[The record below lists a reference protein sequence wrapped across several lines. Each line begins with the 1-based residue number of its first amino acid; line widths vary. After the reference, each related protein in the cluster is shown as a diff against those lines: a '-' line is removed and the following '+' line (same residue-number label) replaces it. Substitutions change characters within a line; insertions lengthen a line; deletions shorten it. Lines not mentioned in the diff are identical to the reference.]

1 MAPDRKH
8 TVKTE
13 ETKATISKRR
23 WTQAIV
29 LVALLA
35 TMSMAWHE
43 RREVSAADIAL
54 AQLPQELGA
63 WQTVQEEVGLSEGGA
78 YRLLERTYENDD
90 GYRLHVIVQATHTRL
105 GSLRDWSLAS
115 MAEGWSIE
123 QESIWHSNHGLGMQ
137 ARIQRLVRGTRS
149 RVALTWYTSAESEAP
164 TLQRAEL
171 KAWRDRLLGGKKPWA
186 SLYIVAETT
195 SDTATEESV
204 TDLAQQL
211 APELR
216 QLMSELEL
224 H

>member
-23 WTQAIV
+23 WMQATV

-35 TMSMAWHE
+35 TMSIGWHE

-63 WQTVQEEVGLSEGGA
+63 WQTVQEEVSLSEGGA

-90 GYRLHVIVQATHTRL
+90 GYRLHVTVQATHTRL
-105 GSLRDWSLAS
+105 GSLRDWSPAS
-115 MAEGWSIE
+115 MAQGWSVE
-123 QESIWHSNHGLGMQ
+123 DESIWSS
-137 ARIQRLVRGTRS
+137 ARESAVGARLQKLVKGARS
-149 RVALTWYTSAESEAP
+149 RIALTWYTSAESEAP
-164 TLQRAEL
+164 TLQAAEL
-171 KAWRDRLLGGKKPWA
+171 KAWRDRLLGGKQPWA

-204 TDLAQQL
+204 TELARQL
-211 APELR
+211 GPELQ

>member
-1 MAPDRKH
+1 M
-8 TVKTE
+8 
-13 ETKATISKRR
+13 
-23 WTQAIV
+23 V

-35 TMSMAWHE
+35 TMSIGWRE
-43 RREVSAADIAL
+43 RREVSAADIPL
-54 AQLPQELGA
+54 GQLPEQFGV
-63 WQTVQEEVGLSEGGA
+63 WQTVQEEVSLSEGGA

-90 GYRLHVIVQATHTRL
+90 GYRLHMRVQATHTRL

-115 MAEGWSIE
+115 MAEGWSVE
-123 QESIWHSNHGLGMQ
+123 DESIWRSARESAVE
-137 ARIQRLVRGTRS
+137 ARIQRLVKGPRS

-195 SDTATEESV
+195 SDTGAEESV

-211 APELR
+211 GPELQ
-216 QLMSELEL
+216 QLMSELGL
-224 H
+224 Q

>member
-1 MAPDRKH
+1 MAPDRRH

-23 WTQAIV
+23 WMQAIV

-35 TMSMAWHE
+35 TMSIGWHE

-63 WQTVQEEVGLSEGGA
+63 WQSVQQEVGLSDGGG

-90 GYRLHVIVQATHTRL
+90 GYRLHVTVQATHTRL

-115 MAEGWSIE
+115 MAEGWSVE
-123 QESIWHSNHGLGMQ
+123 DESIWSSARESAVE
-137 ARIQRLVRGTRS
+137 ARIQKLVNGPRS

-164 TLQRAEL
+164 TLQAAEL

-195 SDTATEESV
+195 SGTGTEGSV
-204 TDLAQQL
+204 TELAQQL
-211 APELR
+211 GPELQ
-216 QLMSELEL
+216 QLMSELGAQ
-224 H
+224 

>member
-23 WTQAIV
+23 WMQAIV

-35 TMSMAWHE
+35 TMSIGWHE
-43 RREVSAADIAL
+43 RREVSAADIPL
-54 AQLPQELGA
+54 AQLPEQLGP
-63 WQTVQEEVGLSEGGA
+63 WQTVQEEVSLSEGGA

-115 MAEGWSIE
+115 MAEGWSVE
-123 QESIWHSNHGLGMQ
+123 DESIWSSARESAVE
-137 ARIQRLVRGTRS
+137 ARIQKLVKGARS
-149 RVALTWYTSAESEAP
+149 RVALTWYTTAESQAL
-164 TLQRAEL
+164 TLQAAQL

-195 SDTATEESV
+195 SDTATEKHV

-211 APELR
+211 GPELQ

>member
-8 TVKTE
+8 TVNAK
-13 ETKATISKRR
+13 ETKAIISKRR
-23 WTQAIV
+23 WTQALV
-29 LVALLA
+29 LVALLV
-35 TMSMAWHE
+35 TMSIGWHE
-43 RREVSAADIAL
+43 RREVSAADIPL
-54 AQLPQELGA
+54 AQLPQELRG
-63 WQTVQEEVGLSEGGA
+63 WQTVREEVSLSEGGA
-78 YRLLERTYENDD
+78 YRLLERTYENGD

-115 MAEGWSIE
+115 MAEGWSVE
-123 QESIWHSNHGLGMQ
+123 DESIWSNARESAVE
-137 ARIQRLVRGTRS
+137 ARIQKLVKGPRS
-149 RVALTWYTSAESEAP
+149 RVALTWYTSAESQAP
-164 TLQRAEL
+164 TLKLAQLR
-171 KAWRDRLLGGKKPWA
+171 AWRDRLLGGKKPWA

-211 APELR
+211 APELQ

>member
-13 ETKATISKRR
+13 ETKTTISKRR
-23 WTQAIV
+23 WMQAAV

-35 TMSMAWHE
+35 TMSIGWRE
-43 RREVSAADIAL
+43 RREVSAADIPL
-54 AQLPQELGA
+54 AQLSQDLRG
-63 WQTVQEEVGLSEGGA
+63 WQTMQEEVSLSEGGA

-90 GYRLHVIVQATHTRL
+90 GYRLHMRVQATHTRL

-115 MAEGWSIE
+115 MAEGWSVE
-123 QESIWHSNHGLGMQ
+123 DESIWSSARESVVE
-137 ARIQRLVRGTRS
+137 ARIQTLVNGPRS
-149 RVALTWYTSAESEAP
+149 RVALTWYTSAESQAP

-186 SLYIVAETT
+186 SLYIVAEAT
-195 SDTATEESV
+195 SDTAAEESV
-204 TDLAQQL
+204 TELAQQL
-211 APELR
+211 GPELQ
-216 QLMSELEL
+216 QLMSELGQ